1 MRRSGGDSW
10 PERRQ
15 LLHWREIEGEGAD
28 GEAGISAGREEERL
42 SLAKMML
49 EENEPMD
56 KIVKYTGY
64 EIDRI
69 RKIAEQVNR

>member
-1 MRRSGGDSW
+1 M
-10 PERRQ
+10 
-15 LLHWREIEGEGAD
+15 GED
-28 GEAGISAGREEERL
+28 GEAGISAGREKERL

>member
-1 MRRSGGDSW
+1 
-10 PERRQ
+10 
-15 LLHWREIEGEGAD
+15 
-28 GEAGISAGREEERL
+28 
-42 SLAKMML
+42 MML

-69 RKIAEQVNR
+69 RKIAEQINR